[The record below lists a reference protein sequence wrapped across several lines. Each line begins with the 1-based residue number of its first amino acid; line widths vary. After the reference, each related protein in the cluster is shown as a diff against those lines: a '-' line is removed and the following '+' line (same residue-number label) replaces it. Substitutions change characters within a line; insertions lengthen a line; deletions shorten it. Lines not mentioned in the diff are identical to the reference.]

1 MTDAARFGRVAV
13 LLGGTSA
20 EREVSL
26 KSGTMVLEA
35 LRRRGV
41 DAHPFDTGRESLAA
55 LEGAGFDRAFI
66 ALHGR
71 GGEDGT
77 LQGWL
82 ELIGLPYTG
91 SGVMAS
97 AVAMDKVFTKRIWS
111 SLGLPTPHSTTV
123 DAARVD
129 DDLLR
134 AVIARIGLPLIVKP
148 PHEGSTIGITRVTR
162 AEALREA
169 IAIAGRHDPVVLV
182 ERFIDGPELTCAVL
196 QRDGRTE
203 ALPVIRIVAPGGNYD
218 YHHKYLSDD
227 TRYLCPAG
235 LPEALETRV
244 RSLVVQAFDA
254 LGCEGWGR
262 ADLMLD
268 AAGEPWLLEMNTSPG
283 MTGHSLVPMAAR
295 AAGLSYEDLA
305 LAILDTAR
313 LKGGVARRPAGG
325 PA

>member
-1 MTDAARFGRVAV
+1 MTDGARFGRVAV

-26 KSGTMVLEA
+26 RSGTMVLEA

-55 LEGAGFDRAFI
+55 LDGAGFDRAFI

-129 DDLLR
+129 DDVLR

-169 IAIAGRHDPVVLV
+169 IEIAGRHDPVVLV

-196 QRDGRTE
+196 QRAGLAE

-235 LPEALETRV
+235 LADALEARV

-283 MTGHSLVPMAAR
+283 MTDHSLVPMAAR
-295 AAGLSYEDLA
+295 AAGLSYDELV

-313 LKGGVARRPAGG
+313 LKGGVARPPAGG
-325 PA
+325 RK

>member
-1 MTDAARFGRVAV
+1 VAEAARHGRVAV

-35 LRRRGV
+35 LRRGGV
-41 DAHPFDTGRESLAA
+41 DAHGCDSGREPLGALAD
-55 LEGAGFDRAFI
+55 GGFDRAFI

-97 AVAMDKVFTKRIWS
+97 AVAMDKVFTKRIWAS
-111 SLGLPTPHSTTV
+111 QGLPTPHSTTV

-129 DDLLR
+129 DDVLR

-148 PHEGSTIGITRVTR
+148 PHEGSTIGITKVTAADGLR
-162 AEALREA
+162 AA
-169 IAIAGRHDPVVLV
+169 IATAARHDTVVLV

-196 QRDGRTE
+196 QRSGRNE

-218 YHHKYLSDD
+218 YHHKYLSED

-235 LPEALETRV
+235 LPDALEARV
-244 RSLVVQAFDA
+244 RALVVQAFDA

-283 MTGHSLVPMAAR
+283 MTDHSLVPMAAR
-295 AAGLSYEDLA
+295 VAGLSYDALV
-305 LAILDTAR
+305 LAILETAR
-313 LKGGVARRPAGG
+313 LKGGVAPG
-325 PA
+325 PVQERT